1 VRRRITIA
9 MVLVTAGS
17 LLVTTLVALA
27 LTVHAARTQTRH
39 ALSGE
44 AVSLANALQAD
55 TSRGVTAVELRKLLR
70 TLKRPLRLEG
80 SAIVAISAGGTLLH
94 PGVLGS
100 QKQPEGVGI
109 ATLDSAASTPGQPVS
124 GIHGTLV
131 FAAVGFAVDYERSGS
146 PRQLVAVVVLTR
158 RSRTGLGLVVPW
170 LAFSLIVVLLLAL
183 VVAWRLGRRLARPL
197 EEVERVTA
205 LLAAGDLSAR
215 VDAPPGTDAELNALG
230 TSVNVMATSL
240 AQAQAGQRQFLLSV
254 SHELRTPL
262 TSIRGFAEALEDGA
276 AEDIPRV
283 GSIIG
288 AEARRLE
295 RLVSDLLDLARLDTG
310 QFSLQPRSVSLAQA
324 VEAAATAFGPAATEL
339 GLELT
344 IGVTDLGASTVTA
357 DLDRLGQIVGNLVE
371 NALKHATSA
380 VHVGA
385 GVIGGVPLLWVDD
398 DGPGIAPGDLP
409 HIFTRLFSS
418 EANLG
423 RRVGTGLGL
432 AIVAELAAAM
442 GAQVRAESPLQTN
455 GGTRL
460 VVVWPPAPFGVI
472 G

>member
-1 VRRRITIA
+1 

-39 ALSGE
+39 ELSGE

-55 TSRGVTAVELRKLLR
+55 TARGVNAAELRKLLR

-80 SAIVAISAGGTLLH
+80 SAVVAISAGGTLLH
-94 PGVLGS
+94 PGVLGP
-100 QKQPEGVGI
+100 QKKPPVGVSI
-109 ATLDSAASTPGQPVS
+109 ATLDSAASTPGHPVS

-131 FAAVGFAVDYERSGS
+131 FAAVGFTLDYERAGS
-146 PRQLVAVVVLTR
+146 PHQLVAVVVLTR

-170 LAFSLIVVLLLAL
+170 LAFSLLVVLLVAL
-183 VVAWRLGRRLARPL
+183 LVAWRLGRRLARPL

-215 VDAPPGTDAELNALG
+215 VDAPPGTDEELNALG
-230 TSVNVMATSL
+230 ASVNAMATSL

-276 AEDIPRV
+276 ADDVPRA

-310 QFSLQPRSVSLAQA
+310 QFSLQPRPVALAET
-324 VEAAATAFGPAATEL
+324 VEAAAAAFGPAATEL

-344 IGVTDLGASTVTA
+344 VAISDLGPLVVIA
-357 DLDRLGQIVGNLVE
+357 DHDRLGQIVSNLVE
-371 NALKHATSA
+371 NALKHATTA
-380 VHVGA
+380 VHVGGA
-385 GVIGGVPLLWVDD
+385 VIGGVPLLWVDD
-398 DGPGIAPGDLP
+398 DGPGIAAADLP

-418 EANLG
+418 EANPG

-442 GAQVRAESPLQTN
+442 GVQVRAESPLRAT

-460 VVVWPPAPFGVI
+460 VVGWPALPAPFG
-472 G
+472 

>member
-262 TSIRGFAEALEDGA
+262 TSIRGFAEARG
-276 AEDIPRV
+276 V
-283 GSIIG
+283 GSIMG
-288 AEARRLE
+288 GEARLLE